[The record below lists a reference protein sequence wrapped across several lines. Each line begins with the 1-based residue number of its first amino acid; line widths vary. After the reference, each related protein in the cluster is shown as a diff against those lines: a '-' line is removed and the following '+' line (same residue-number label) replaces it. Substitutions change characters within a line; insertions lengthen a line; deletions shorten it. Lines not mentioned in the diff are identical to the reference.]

1 MITNVLNML
10 RMSHHYGISENVEIA
25 KGKYKIPT
33 TVKEVFNQAIRERKM
48 KKALKDGRI

>member
-48 KKALKDGRI
+48 KKALKNGRI